1 MSTHLLPMIRV
12 GLEPTTYGL
21 KEPGG
26 TLTSAHSRLIAGF
39 DARVRSPAL
48 MGAVTMFVTD
58 PRCVPDPEIRPV
70 SGSLGSQLGSQDGLN
85 HLKRVHQF
93 EFRCSSTALVTSSA

>member
-1 MSTHLLPMIRV
+1 MSRV

-21 KEPGG
+21 KEPRG

-48 MGAVTMFVTD
+48 MGAVTMSVLIPVAFLSLKFLYRRVSD
-58 PRCVPDPEIRPV
+58 PVLVAPEEIRI
-70 SGSLGSQLGSQDGLN
+70 
-85 HLKRVHQF
+85 
-93 EFRCSSTALVTSSA
+93 